1 LELLTAAF
9 FQIIVTALV
18 ACLLLTALTCV
29 GTALIG
35 FRTRCKWYF
44 SLAVLAFSMLGFVAG
59 TIMADSRE
67 PTVAAVLPA
76 VLTLMGGVAAF
87 HIGSKGVENQVAVC
101 ALIFVFS
108 LALYVG
114 SFYGSEV
121 RMQNEA
127 SVSRDIEREKSR
139 HAVDVQRLVDYIE
152 LLKLKRDFE
161 SQEKVDLSRFESSVE
176 RQNENKKSEQAGK

>member
-1 LELLTAAF
+1 VVF
-9 FQIIVTALV
+9 F
-18 ACLLLTALTCV
+18 
-29 GTALIG
+29 
-35 FRTRCKWYF
+35 
-44 SLAVLAFSMLGFVAG
+44 LAVLAFSMLGFVSG
-59 TIMADSRE
+59 TIMANSRE

-87 HIGSKGVENQVAVC
+87 HIGSKGVESQVAVC

-121 RMQNEA
+121 RVQNET
-127 SVSRDIEREKSR
+127 SVSHDIELEKNR

-152 LLKLKRDFE
+152 LLKLKRRFE
-161 SQEKVDLSRFESSVE
+161 SEEKVDLSRFESSVE
-176 RQNENKKSEQAGK
+176 RKNDNKKSEQVEK